1 MLTAAQQ
8 RCCSGL
14 NQSAG
19 VNAKFI
25 TAAEQHRWAASIAGC
40 GSSLKI
46 VGLCSGVSKQE
57 T

>member
-1 MLTAAQQ
+1 MMPNKPVAHRPNKAIRRIQRLLAAGE
-8 RCCSGL
+8 RG
-14 NQSAG
+14 
-19 VNAKFI
+19 
-25 TAAEQHRWAASIAGC
+25 RWAAPVTGC